1 MFLKTHNSRK
11 IEDFRIFRS
20 TNFTDRNKNLN
31 NFRKKQKKI
40 IFFRMLYR
48 IFDNRIYCYELN
60 MQQSYASR
68 QTSVCYLV
76 GFTLCNR
83 VDLKLNLFDFISIE
97 NVTEIKLR
105 NQRTRNG
112 D

>member
-31 NFRKKQKKI
+31 NFRKKQI
-40 IFFRMLYR
+40 IFFRTLNR

-68 QTSVCYLV
+68 RTSVCYLV